1 MPPHG
6 FNAGGG
12 IFCKKAYIVRT
23 IQNLIK
29 TTMLLVKMKRIIVTL
44 FAALLLLPLGMQAAQ
59 NGKHK
64 KQIGLQL
71 YSVRELIHGDKAE
84 FKKLLNDLSNMGYTA
99 VEAASYDQGKGEI
112 YGFTPEEYKKAV
124 EEAGMESLSAHIVKT
139 LSNEELNSGDF
150 SQSLAWWDKT
160 ISDHKKAGVSYIVM
174 PWMEIPPTLKQ
185 LKVYCDY
192 YNAVGKKCAA
202 QGIKFGYHNHKHEFV
217 DVEGQKAYDY
227 MLQNTDPKYVF
238 FQLDLYWCVRSGN
251 YPIDYFKKY
260 PGRFKL
266 FHVKDENEVGGSGGM
281 GFDVIFKNAA
291 LAGLEYQV
299 VEIERYSHPVMEE
312 AKESADYLNAAP
324 FVKKTYRKK

>member
-12 IFCKKAYIVRT
+12 IFCTKTNIERT
-23 IQNLIK
+23 IQYLIK
-29 TTMLLVKMKRIIVTL
+29 TTKHLVKMKRIIVTL

-84 FKKLLNDLSNMGYTA
+84 FKNCSMIFPTWVIQPLKQQVMTKVRVRSM
-99 VEAASYDQGKGEI
+99 ASPLRN
-112 YGFTPEEYKKAV
+112 TKAV
-124 EEAGMESLSAHIVKT
+124 EEAGMESLSAHIVKA

-174 PWMEIPPTLKQ
+174 PWMEIPQTLKQ

-227 MLQNTDPKYVF
+227 MLQNTDPQYVF